1 MNQSDFHAEVVERF
15 GILPNFFQSAKAA
28 PELVQ
33 ELWGFAKAGY
43 LDNPMPSLFKERLFV
58 WLSRFCPMRYCIVRH
73 VGFLLGHG
81 HGHSS
86 GDAAAPPLAVA
97 DVVSLL
103 RRPIPWN
110 RDMDAVY
117 AALDRLAPPLQEWP
131 VAGEQTEDFIFAC
144 AAVMFVGLSS
154 RLD

>member
-1 MNQSDFHAEVVERF
+1 
-15 GILPNFFQSAKAA
+15 
-28 PELVQ
+28 
-33 ELWGFAKAGY
+33 
-43 LDNPMPSLFKERLFV
+43 MPSVFKQRLFV
-58 WLSRFCPMRYCIVRH
+58 WLSRFCPLRYCIVRH